1 MVDAHCHRVSGIV
14 KWASWHFTEMAR
26 SKGMPARVVVKRR
39 FRPGT
44 VALREIRQY
53 QKTTDLLINK
63 MGFLRLVREIT
74 QKNFLAED
82 YRFRANAITVLQ
94 EATEAYMVQLMQDT
108 NLCALHAKRIT
119 ILPRDMK
126 LAQRIRGDLV

>member
-1 MVDAHCHRVSGIV
+1 
-14 KWASWHFTEMAR
+14 
-26 SKGMPARVVVKRR
+26 
-39 FRPGT
+39 
-44 VALREIRQY
+44 
-53 QKTTDLLINK
+53 